1 MSLIEEALRR
11 IQDPLLTKHGAS
23 ASAPLVVAPKTEPP
37 PAVHSWQTT
46 PSPFPRPPAAAPSVN
61 PLLAVSFSVLA
72 LTAVIVI
79 GGAFWIGHRVVM
91 QPTQVVISEPPDR
104 PKPSERRAAP
114 VVQPVAPTPETPA
127 VPGNGLTL
135 SGIVE
140 GMGESYAVIN
150 GLIVGVGE
158 QVGGATLLEIAS
170 GTVRLRRADGSE
182 VVLNVPR

>member
-11 IQDPLLTKHGAS
+11 IQDPLLTKHESGVQ
-23 ASAPLVVAPKTEPP
+23 APPKPAP
-37 PAVHSWQTT
+37 AAHSWPTT
-46 PSPFPRPPAAAPSVN
+46 PPLPLPPAAPPVVN

-91 QPTQVVISEPPDR
+91 QPTPVVISEPPDR

-127 VPGNGLTL
+127 VSGNGLTL

-158 QVGGATLLEIAS
+158 QVDGATLLEIAS
-170 GTVRLRRADGSE
+170 GTVRLRRADDSE

>member
-11 IQDPLLTKHGAS
+11 IQDPLLTKHAAH
-23 ASAPLVVAPKTEPP
+23 ASAPPELKTEPP

-46 PSPFPRPPAAAPSVN
+46 PSPFPLPPAATPSVN

-91 QPTQVVISEPPDR
+91 QPTPVVISEPPDR

-127 VPGNGLTL
+127 VSGNGLTL

-158 QVGGATLLEIAS
+158 QVDGATLLEIAS
-170 GTVRLRRADGSE
+170 GTVRLRRENGRE
-182 VVLNVPR
+182 IVLSVPR